1 MAADDHHRTIT
12 GTGCPSADA
21 GRAGP
26 GVLVDVDGLRLQF
39 DAGRSTVQR
48 PVGAGLPHA
57 EIDAVFIT
65 HHHSGHLTGLQDLVL
80 TRWVM
85 ARGEVRPPL
94 PIVVPAGPAE
104 SFVREM
110 LHPWRHDLDVRA
122 AHADRSDP
130 LALDIVA
137 FDLPD

>member
-1 MAADDHHRTIT
+1 
-12 GTGCPSADA
+12 
-21 GRAGP
+21 
-26 GVLVDVDGLRLQF
+26 
-39 DAGRSTVQR
+39 
-48 PVGAGLPHA
+48 
-57 EIDAVFIT
+57 
-65 HHHSGHLTGLQDLVL
+65 
-80 TRWVM
+80 M

-122 AHADRSDP
+122 AHAKRSDP

-137 FDLPD
+137 FGLPDQPTEG

>member
-1 MAADDHHRTIT
+1 MTTTVTIT
-12 GTGCPSADA
+12 GTGCPIPDA
-21 GRAGP
+21 ERAGP

-48 PVGAGLPHA
+48 LAGAGLPYA

-65 HHHSGHLTGLQDLVL
+65 HHHSDHLTGLQDLVL

-85 ARGEVRPPL
+85 ARGEVRPPF

-110 LHPWRHDLDVRA
+110 LYLSLIH
-122 AHADRSDP
+122 
-130 LALDIVA
+130 I
-137 FDLPD
+137 